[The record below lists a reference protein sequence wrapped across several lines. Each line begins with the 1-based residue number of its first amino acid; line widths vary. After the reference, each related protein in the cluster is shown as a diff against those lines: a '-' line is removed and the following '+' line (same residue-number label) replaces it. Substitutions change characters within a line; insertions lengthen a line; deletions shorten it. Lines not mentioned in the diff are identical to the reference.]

1 MKILVINAGSSSLK
15 FQLLEPET
23 KTVLAKGNAERIGDE
38 NSFIR
43 YKANGREILIDEY
56 LSNHKKALEIILN
69 TLTSHENGVIHDISQ
84 IGAFGHRVV
93 NVGEDY
99 FDSIIVTPEILEDF
113 KHKVDFSPLH
123 VPAAISGIEACMEVA
138 PEVKNVAVFDI
149 GFHKTLPEY
158 AYRYAIPKEDY
169 TELKIRR
176 YGAHGTSHKYVS
188 QECAKLM
195 ERPISELK
203 IITCHLGSGGSITA
217 VKGGQSVDTSMG
229 FTPLE
234 GIMMGTRAG
243 DIDPAVVSYL
253 CHKRE
258 MTVDQVIN
266 RLNKQSGFLGVS
278 QTSNDMRDILANLS
292 NPDVQLSMD
301 IYNYRIKKYIGAYAA
316 AMGGVDAIVF
326 TAGIGE
332 YTPEVREG
340 SLQGLEFMGI
350 KLDKHKNITAPR
362 GEQVKIS
369 ADDSA
374 VDIYIIPTDEELVI
388 AQETEKL
395 VK

>member
-43 YKANGREILIDEY
+43 YKANGREILIDDY

-69 TLTSHENGVIHDISQ
+69 TLTSHENGVIHDINQ

-99 FDSIIVTPEILEDF
+99 FDSVIVTPEILEDF
-113 KHKVDFSPLH
+113 KQKVDFSPLH

-234 GIMMGTRAG
+234 GIMMGTRSG

>member
-43 YKANGREILIDEY
+43 YKANGREILIDDY

-69 TLTSHENGVIHDISQ
+69 TLTSHENGVIHDINQ

-99 FDSIIVTPEILEDF
+99 FDSVIVTPEILEDF
-113 KHKVDFSPLH
+113 KQKVDFSPLH

-138 PEVKNVAVFDI
+138 PDVKNVAVFDI

-188 QECAKLM
+188 QECARLM

-234 GIMMGTRAG
+234 GIMMGTRSG

>member
-23 KTVLAKGNAERIGDE
+23 KIVLAKGNAERIGDE

-43 YKANGREILIDEY
+43 YKANGREILIDDY

-234 GIMMGTRAG
+234 GIMMGTRSG

>member
-43 YKANGREILIDEY
+43 YKANGREILIDDY

-234 GIMMGTRAG
+234 GIMMGTRSG